1 MEVNETARKLIS
13 MTDFVLG
20 QTKYIETAYF
30 RTANIPLN
38 KIHNYAKFLKQSL
51 EQCMFVPCDENGN
64 VLENKSCNFSCSPSD
79 FSEKGKCGL
88 NGCYE
93 KSKQYQK
100 AQERV
105 LFEGF
110 KVKGDF
116 WLSNGELYID
126 EEFCE
131 NKTIE
136 DLIDFDVTLTPNAL
150 KQLGL

>member
-1 MEVNETARKLIS
+1 MKLIS
-13 MTDFVLG
+13 MTDFVLEQKEKLKNYEQG
-20 QTKYIETAYF
+20 FNIEKYDFII
-30 RTANIPLN
+30 NVC
-38 KIHNYAKFLKQSL
+38 NYAKFLKQPL
-51 EQCMFVPCDENGN
+51 EQFMFVPCDENGN
-64 VLENKSCNFSCSPSD
+64 VLERPNAGMFGYDHIYN
-79 FSEKGKCGL
+79 
-88 NGCYE
+88 NYN
-93 KSKQYQK
+93 K

-136 DLIDFDVTLTPNAL
+136 DLIDFDVTLTQTAI

>member
-1 MEVNETARKLIS
+1 MKLIS
-13 MTDFVLG
+13 MTDFVLE
-20 QTKYIETAYF
+20 QEQPTYLDKEEFEDVFY
-30 RTANIPLN
+30 
-38 KIHNYAKFLKQSL
+38 KIHNYANFLKKPL
-51 EQCMFVPCDENGN
+51 ELGMFVPCDENGDILRDGVN
-64 VLENKSCNFSCSPSD
+64 WNKKF
-79 FSEKGKCGL
+79 
-88 NGCYE
+88 
-93 KSKQYQK
+93 YQK

-136 DLIDFDVTLTPNAL
+136 DLIDFDVTLTLTAL

>member
-1 MEVNETARKLIS
+1 MKLIS
-13 MTDFVLG
+13 MTDFVLE
-20 QTKYIETAYF
+20 QEQPTYLEKEEFEDVFY
-30 RTANIPLN
+30 
-38 KIHNYAKFLKQSL
+38 KIHNYAKFLKQPL
-51 EQCMFVPCDENGN
+51 ELRMFVPCDENGN
-64 VLENKSCNFSCSPSD
+64 VLRDGVNWNKKF
-79 FSEKGKCGL
+79 
-88 NGCYE
+88 
-93 KSKQYQK
+93 YQK

-136 DLIDFDVTLTPNAL
+136 DLIDFDVTLTLTAL

>member
-1 MEVNETARKLIS
+1 MKLIS
-13 MTDFVLG
+13 MTDFVLE
-20 QTKYIETAYF
+20 QEQPTYLEKEEFEDVFY
-30 RTANIPLN
+30 
-38 KIHNYAKFLKQSL
+38 KIHNYAKFLKQPL
-51 EQCMFVPCDENGN
+51 ELRMFVPCDENGN
-64 VLENKSCNFSCSPSD
+64 VLEKPNAGMFGYDHVYN
-79 FSEKGKCGL
+79 
-88 NGCYE
+88 NYN
-93 KSKQYQK
+93 K

-136 DLIDFDVTLTPNAL
+136 DLIDFDVTLTLTAL

>member
-1 MEVNETARKLIS
+1 MYYNNLQTIRNIQKIKKIMKLIS

-20 QTKYIETAYF
+20 QTKYIETADF

-38 KIHNYAKFLKQSL
+38 KIHKYAKFLKQPL
-51 EQCMFVPCDENGN
+51 ELGMFVPTDENGN
-64 VLENKSCNFSCSPSD
+64 FLWDEANWNKNF
-79 FSEKGKCGL
+79 
-88 NGCYE
+88 
-93 KSKQYQK
+93 YQRAK
-100 AQERV
+100 ERV

-116 WLSNGELYID
+116 WLSNRELYID

-131 NKTIE
+131 NKTVE

-150 KQLGL
+150 KLLEL

>member
-1 MEVNETARKLIS
+1 MKLIS
-13 MTDFVLG
+13 MTDFVLEQKEKLKNSEQG
-20 QTKYIETAYF
+20 FNIEKYDFII
-30 RTANIPLN
+30 NVC
-38 KIHNYAKFLKQSL
+38 NYAKFLKQPL
-51 EQCMFVPCDENGN
+51 EQWMFAPCDENGN
-64 VLENKSCNFSCSPSD
+64 ILLDGVNWNKKF
-79 FSEKGKCGL
+79 
-88 NGCYE
+88 
-93 KSKQYQK
+93 YQK

>member
-1 MEVNETARKLIS
+1 MKLIS
-13 MTDFVLG
+13 MTDFVLE
-20 QTKYIETAYF
+20 QEQPTYLEKEEFEDVFY
-30 RTANIPLN
+30 
-38 KIHNYAKFLKQSL
+38 KIHNYAKFLKQPL
-51 EQCMFVPCDENGN
+51 ELRMFVPTDENGN
-64 VLENKSCNFSCSPSD
+64 VLEKPNAGMFGYDHVYN
-79 FSEKGKCGL
+79 
-88 NGCYE
+88 NYN
-93 KSKQYQK
+93 K

-136 DLIDFDVTLTPNAL
+136 DLIDFDVTLTLTAL